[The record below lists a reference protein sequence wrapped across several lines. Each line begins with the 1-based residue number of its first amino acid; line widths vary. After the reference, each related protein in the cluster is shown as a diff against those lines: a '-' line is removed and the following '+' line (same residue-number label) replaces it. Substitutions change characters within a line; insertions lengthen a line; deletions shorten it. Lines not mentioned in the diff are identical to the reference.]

1 VAYDEVDNLYFS
13 ARFSRLKTKLVN
25 NVEVYECST
34 TAMSYPVL
42 LKTSITSGKIDW
54 TKQFVS
60 SEEVYVD
67 SSSTLAINDIQL
79 KDQSI
84 WFRIYKLD
92 ANTPSK
98 LIKVDSTSGS
108 VESSF
113 QFANSQTGFSLNI
126 VRLYYFAN
134 EILAIANSDVT
145 TNSFG
150 VSSSSQQD
158 VSILKL
164 DLASQQVTQ
173 SSVCDMQNGFEL
185 TTSIELYNGYVYQ
198 FGIQK

>member
-1 VAYDEVDNLYFS
+1 
-13 ARFSRLKTKLVN
+13 
-25 NVEVYECST
+25 
-34 TAMSYPVL
+34 MSYPVL